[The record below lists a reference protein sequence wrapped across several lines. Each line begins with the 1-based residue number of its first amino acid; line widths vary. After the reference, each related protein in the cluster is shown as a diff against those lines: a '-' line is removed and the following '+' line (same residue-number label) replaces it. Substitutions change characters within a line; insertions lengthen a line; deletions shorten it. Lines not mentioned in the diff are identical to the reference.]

1 VTRITVSTSQG
12 VPSLEELDARAG
24 FIHDPVARA
33 TWLQTPQ
40 EQRLESSD
48 YVEKERREYVRLNT
62 RNRFVGS
69 GRLTLATTANVPAD
83 RQGGVYAYTKGRFP
97 FAVRRDAF
105 SVSRVMNNPEFNF
118 RDFAPGVCLGELLY
132 MACFAAAKRIWGA
145 RWALLVV
152 KEDLLYSRITLES
165 LGCRRV
171 QTREPLLSYDMPQE
185 PVAVVAYVADLES
198 YSTREALG
206 AAWSKMK
213 WELSRLD
220 PKVVRFPG
228 FEGFAE
234 FRNATPWESHQV
246 VVSRSFS
253 YPNSRRST
261 WAPAAAA

>member
-1 VTRITVSTSQG
+1 
-12 VPSLEELDARAG
+12 
-24 FIHDPVARA
+24 
-33 TWLQTPQ
+33 
-40 EQRLESSD
+40 
-48 YVEKERREYVRLNT
+48 
-62 RNRFVGS
+62 
-69 GRLTLATTANVPAD
+69 
-83 RQGGVYAYTKGRFP
+83 
-97 FAVRRDAF
+97 
-105 SVSRVMNNPEFNF
+105 MNNPEFNF